1 MTRSVIRLPACPV
14 SDYRPHARA
23 KRIAALATTASLGL
37 LASCT
42 TLGTNISGKFACGA
56 PEGGSC
62 SPATVIDDK
71 ALAEITGDSGY
82 HPAGPYQAPARNSG
96 GTQRIAYASTPVPA
110 QAAGVGPQ
118 KVLRIVF
125 PSHVDAAGRFHETA
139 VVQAVVD
146 NGQWLAATDGHGSA
160 LAATQTLNVT
170 PEILS
175 QLGAPIAALPPVP
188 AEVAQVAAPAA
199 AAGAASAVGAPSA
212 AAVAAARAKA
222 REAAAGKG
230 VPIAATQKPASPE
243 LASSTPGN
251 RPATYS
257 PRVED

>member
-82 HPAGPYQAPARNSG
+82 HPAGPYQAPG
-96 GTQRIAYASTPVPA
+96 PVT
-110 QAAGVGPQ
+110 GPS
-118 KVLRIVF
+118 R
-125 PSHVDAAGRFHETA
+125 GM
-139 VVQAVVD
+139 
-146 NGQWLAATDGHGSA
+146 G
-160 LAATQTLNVT
+160 
-170 PEILS
+170 
-175 QLGAPIAALPPVP
+175 
-188 AEVAQVAAPAA
+188 
-199 AAGAASAVGAPSA
+199 
-212 AAVAAARAKA
+212 
-222 REAAAGKG
+222 
-230 VPIAATQKPASPE
+230 
-243 LASSTPGN
+243 
-251 RPATYS
+251 
-257 PRVED
+257 